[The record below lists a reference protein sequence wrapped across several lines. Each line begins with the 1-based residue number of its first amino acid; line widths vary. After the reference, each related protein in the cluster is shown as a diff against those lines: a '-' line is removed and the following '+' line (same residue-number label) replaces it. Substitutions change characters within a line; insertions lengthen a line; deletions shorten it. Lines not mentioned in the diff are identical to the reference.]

1 MESDVNR
8 NTLVEF
14 SKGSPVAFEKIYNK
28 FQAFVFVSA
37 SRLLKCDA
45 DAKDM
50 RSKCFLKLWEHR
62 DKLYFETI
70 SQLFAWLK
78 VCVYNN
84 CIDHIR
90 SVAIRHS
97 KQPEVESRFWEE
109 NEIEEIFEVSD
120 KEAVILERLLKQIN
134 QLPPKVRVVFKLRW
148 LDDLK
153 FREIAEIQGIDISA
167 VKKRYARALVLLRK
181 QNFNI

>member
-14 SKGSPVAFEKIYNK
+14 SKGSSVAFEKIYNK
-28 FQAFVFVSA
+28 FHALVFVTA
-37 SRLLKCDA
+37 SRLLRSDT

-62 DKLYFETI
+62 EKLHFETLGH
-70 SQLFAWLK
+70 LFTWLK
-78 VCVYNN
+78 VCVHNH
-84 CIDHIR
+84 CIDHLR

-153 FREIAEIQGIDISA
+153 FREIAAMKGIDVSA

-181 QNFNI
+181 QNINI